1 VIAAWPSVQRAT
13 RAQPLPRRCRGLNVE
28 PRTPKEV
35 MDVSLAKEVGTTIR
49 VAITEW
55 PQTLRLISVL
65 AAATGPVSLI
75 VVLVVLLRS

>member
-1 VIAAWPSVQRAT
+1 
-13 RAQPLPRRCRGLNVE
+13 
-28 PRTPKEV
+28 

-75 VVLVVLLRS
+75 LVLVVLLRS